1 MRNVTKKEVIRMVRR
16 LNKEEL
22 KKLYCLLQGFEL
34 ARDVKDQIHSSWCVH
49 KLMTFTIFSS
59 SKTS

>member
-22 KKLYCLLQGFEL
+22 KKLYYLLQGFEL
-34 ARDVKDQIHSSWCVH
+34 ARDAKDQDVSLR
-49 KLMTFTIFSS
+49 K
-59 SKTS
+59 

>member
-1 MRNVTKKEVIRMVRR
+1 MKSVSKKEVIRMVRR

-34 ARDVKDQIHSSWCVH
+34 ARDVKNQEESLR
-49 KLMTFTIFSS
+49 K
-59 SKTS
+59 